1 MQTSTSPARIQYK
14 WLTNKPSTTKHA
26 TTTLQSQFPKSVR
39 IIFVSCVDMYVKLA
53 CTAIHNTYYMV
64 VICLEEDVCGHSFQ
78 ISNNKIV
85 NDDKSRQRQSRF
97 CLQYLEYPP
106 ECDRGWGKVA
116 AVINWYQTQP
126 SWNYNFHL
134 QTGARHQL
142 ITWRSSVQVI
152 ANCKIAKILTVVTVA
167 IYLFVANIFIYIFL
181 FFMVGPSQ
189 ACQAKR

>member
-1 MQTSTSPARIQYK
+1 MFRGRC
-14 WLTNKPSTTKHA
+14 
-26 TTTLQSQFPKSVR
+26 VR
-39 IIFVSCVDMYVKLA
+39 
-53 CTAIHNTYYMV
+53 
-64 VICLEEDVCGHSFQ
+64 HSFQ
-78 ISNNKIV
+78 ISNDKIV

-142 ITWRSSVQVI
+142 ITWRSCVQVI

-189 ACQAKR
+189 ACQAKRRQRNEIMEAWYVDRSTTILIFRN

>member
-1 MQTSTSPARIQYK
+1 MFR
-14 WLTNKPSTTKHA
+14 WRC
-26 TTTLQSQFPKSVR
+26 VR
-39 IIFVSCVDMYVKLA
+39 
-53 CTAIHNTYYMV
+53 
-64 VICLEEDVCGHSFQ
+64 HSFQ
-78 ISNNKIV
+78 IIIANKIV

-167 IYLFVANIFIYIFL
+167 IYLFVANIFIYIL

-189 ACQAKR
+189 ACQAKRLSAGSTTKLWKPDMLIGQKQFWYLEIRRDQSSDYPPW

>member
-1 MQTSTSPARIQYK
+1 MFRRRC
-14 WLTNKPSTTKHA
+14 
-26 TTTLQSQFPKSVR
+26 VR
-39 IIFVSCVDMYVKLA
+39 
-53 CTAIHNTYYMV
+53 
-64 VICLEEDVCGHSFQ
+64 HSFQ
-78 ISNNKIV
+78 IIIDNKIV
-85 NDDKSRQRQSRF
+85 IDNKSRQRQSRF

-167 IYLFVANIFIYIFL
+167 IYLFVANIFIYIL

-189 ACQAKR
+189 AKRRQHNKMMEAWYVDRSTTILIFRN